1 MGALIQGIR
10 ENVANIDQ
18 VILSV
23 HTQNDL
29 GLATANAL
37 LAIENGVRQVECTIN
52 GIGERAG
59 NAALEEIVMALQVGK
74 PYFNPYLVVRLI
86 RKHP

>member
-1 MGALIQGIR
+1 MGNLIQGIR
-10 ENVANIDQ
+10 ENVPNIDQ

-37 LAIENGVRQVECTIN
+37 AAIEHGVRQIECTIN

-59 NAALEEIVMALQVGK
+59 NAALEEIVMALQVRK
-74 PYFNPYLVVRLI
+74 PCF
-86 RKHP
+86 